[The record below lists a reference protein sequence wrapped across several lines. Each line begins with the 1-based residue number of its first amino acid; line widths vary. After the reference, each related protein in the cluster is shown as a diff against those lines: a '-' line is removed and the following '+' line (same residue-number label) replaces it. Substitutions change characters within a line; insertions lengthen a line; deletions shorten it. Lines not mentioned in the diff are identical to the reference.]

1 MIKCTN
7 GGERVGIEGRGYNEW
22 EREGGRGVDVRER
35 ERGGDIGMEG
45 ARKRVRERLSI
56 TFTFFYV

>member
-35 ERGGDIGMEG
+35 EGGGYRDGGSEEESE
-45 ARKRVRERLSI
+45 REVEHHI
-56 TFTFFYV
+56 HVFYV